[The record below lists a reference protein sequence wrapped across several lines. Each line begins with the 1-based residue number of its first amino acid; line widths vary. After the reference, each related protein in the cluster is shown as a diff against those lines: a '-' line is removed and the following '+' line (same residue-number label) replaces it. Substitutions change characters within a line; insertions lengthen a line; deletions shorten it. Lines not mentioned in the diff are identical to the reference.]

1 VTLGPISVNEVSI
14 VTLLVLVIF
23 TLLTGIMV
31 PGWWHRK
38 AIRQLEERSAVQD
51 ATIEKLLDVS
61 ETFQAVLTA
70 IRSTAET
77 NRQDTAAAVRE
88 EDAK

>member
-1 VTLGPISVNEVSI
+1 MTIGPVSVDEVSV
-14 VTLLVLVIF
+14 VTILVLLLVA
-23 TLLTGIMV
+23 LLTGLMV

-38 AIRQLEERSAVQD
+38 AIRALEERSAVQD

-61 ETFQAVLTA
+61 DTFQQVLTA

-77 NRQDTAAAVRE
+77 NRQDTAAAVRQ
-88 EDAK
+88 EDER